1 MREGQNRLGL
11 IRPGTIQLFY
21 IPPKYLLISLSIS
34 TVRLFESTMSWYSG
48 SASTEPIKA
57 EILSLVKQIFSAL
70 YTYHYYPLDSP
81 CNSLSSSALLLA
93 VGQKETYDI
102 GIETYLRSCREPIG
116 NCTGKTFYHTITLS
130 RTMHAHSCSPGC
142 RMSSESSRA
151 YFLAFVR
158 NVSCTI

>member
-11 IRPGTIQLFY
+11 IRPGTIQLLY

-70 YTYHYYPLDSP
+70 YTYMCTYHYYPLDSP
-81 CNSLSSSALLLA
+81 CNSLSSSSLLPA

-102 GIETYLRSCREPIG
+102 GIGTYLRSCRGPIG
-116 NCTGKTFYHTITLS
+116 NCTGITFYHTITLL
-130 RTMHAHSCSPGC
+130 RTMHAHSCY
-142 RMSSESSRA
+142 ETV
-151 YFLAFVR
+151 LAVEWA
-158 NVSCTI
+158 VSQVEHTF